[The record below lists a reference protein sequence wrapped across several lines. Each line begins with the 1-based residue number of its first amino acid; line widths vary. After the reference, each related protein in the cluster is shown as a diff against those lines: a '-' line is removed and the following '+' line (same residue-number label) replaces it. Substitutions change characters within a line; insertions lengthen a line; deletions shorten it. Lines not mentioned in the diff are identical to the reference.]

1 MNGESPARLPSAFDL
16 LDGDRV
22 RTAARRMVVFLDF
35 DGTLSPIVA
44 RPADAALSDAA
55 RAAVR
60 ALAAVCPVA
69 VVSGR
74 ELADLRDRVALP
86 GVRLAG
92 SHGLEFADNDGAEWR
107 HPDADGYL
115 DDLNAAEAD
124 MRGRVGAIDGIEI
137 ERKRFSV
144 AVHYR
149 RAADRAAAVDAAV
162 AAVLA
167 DHPRLDDIPGK
178 MVHDLR
184 PALRWHKGE
193 CVGWVLRRLALT
205 DSLPLY
211 IGDDITDE
219 DAFAA
224 VAGAGIG
231 IRVGEDAAATR
242 AGWFLRDSGEVREF
256 LERLQPLLAS

>member
-1 MNGESPARLPSAFDL
+1 MNGAAPARLPSAFDL

-22 RTAARRMVVFLDF
+22 RAAARRLVVFLDF
-35 DGTLSPIVA
+35 DGTLCPIVP
-44 RPADAALSDAA
+44 RPADARLSAA
-55 RAAVR
+55 SRTAVR

-74 ELADLRDRVALP
+74 ELADLRDRIALP
-86 GVRLAG
+86 GLMLAG
-92 SHGLEFADNDGAEWR
+92 SHGLEFIDVDGEVWR
-107 HPDADGYL
+107 HPDAGRYL

-124 MRGRVGAIDGIEI
+124 LRGRVGAIDGVEI

-149 RAADRAAAVDAAV
+149 RAADRAPVVAAAV

-167 DHPRLDDIPGK
+167 GRPRLADIPGK

-184 PALRWHKGE
+184 PALAWHKGE
-193 CVGWVLRRLALT
+193 CVHWVLRRLALT
-205 DSLPLY
+205 DPLPLY
-211 IGDDITDE
+211 IGDDRTDE

-224 VAGAGIG
+224 VAETGVG
-231 IRVGEDAAATR
+231 IRVGEKPAVTR
-242 AGWFLRDSGEVREF
+242 AAWSLRDSGEVREF
-256 LERLQPLLAS
+256 LVRLRPLAAT